1 MKEEQ
6 ILYMLDNYTKL
17 QDFIC
22 YNYGDSSQENLS
34 KNLQS
39 LFVPDD
45 NKRSYDRIKSYYYKN
60 NLAKLENNEH
70 DYFSYLIS
78 LSGSKNKLGKALK
91 NGIIEYLTEYLFC
104 GYYDGEF
111 DCFVYKS
118 AEYNHNLKKSIQPY
132 FLEKLVVNLL
142 VEIYS
147 LDVLEPYF
155 LNDSNFLEQFD
166 DEDKVIV
173 KNIVDS
179 IDIYNKERKKNK
191 VIPSRIISDIANDI
205 AKLAEKYDR
214 VYNCME
220 QLDYIYRLTCVD
232 SNYYG
237 CYQQL
242 NTSLESVKK
251 KVRK

>member
-1 MKEEQ
+1 M
-6 ILYMLDNYTKL
+6 
-17 QDFIC
+17 
-22 YNYGDSSQENLS
+22 
-34 KNLQS
+34 
-39 LFVPDD
+39 P
-45 NKRSYDRIKSYYYKN
+45 
-60 NLAKLENNEH
+60 
-70 DYFSYLIS
+70 
-78 LSGSKNKLGKALK
+78 
-91 NGIIEYLTEYLFC
+91 
-104 GYYDGEF
+104 
-111 DCFVYKS
+111 
-118 AEYNHNLKKSIQPY
+118 
-132 FLEKLVVNLL
+132 
-142 VEIYS
+142 
-147 LDVLEPYF
+147 
-155 LNDSNFLEQFD
+155 LEQFD